1 MFSQLR
7 RLEAQVQDASRVGKN
22 CPCGLQMVTFSLS
35 SRGLSFVP
43 ACLGTEGGGGGER
56 KSELSG
62 VSSHE
67 ALILLDLSL
76 TLTALFNLKCFLR
89 DPVSKYSHTGV

>member
-1 MFSQLR
+1 M
-7 RLEAQVQDASRVGKN
+7 QDASRVGKN
-22 CPCGLQMVTFSLS
+22 CPLGLQMVTFSLS
-35 SRGLSFVP
+35 SRGFSLVP
-43 ACLGTEGGGGGER
+43 ACLCTEGGGDGET

-67 ALILLDLSL
+67 ELILLDLRP
-76 TLTALFNLKCFLR
+76 TLITSFNLNCFLR